1 MLVFTCRFVFFFC
14 FRTSKK
20 KKCKILKRHVNSAV
34 MCENHHRGCEKGEKL
49 KKTGKIMKTNG
60 LSRLPPSPSR
70 DISDRERARHSLP
83 PHTTRLEAYIYGHDA
98 TANMWWWRRRW
109 KKRLVCVVIEK
120 RGMPQNTGSGRLVNI
135 YTSKYC
141 ATV

>member
-1 MLVFTCRFVFFFC
+1 MGC
-14 FRTSKK
+14 
-20 KKCKILKRHVNSAV
+20 
-34 MCENHHRGCEKGEKL
+34 RGCPPP
-49 KKTGKIMKTNG
+49 
-60 LSRLPPSPSR
+60 RLETSAIGSVH
-70 DISDRERARHSLP
+70 ATVFP

-98 TANMWWWRRRW
+98 TANMWWWWRRW